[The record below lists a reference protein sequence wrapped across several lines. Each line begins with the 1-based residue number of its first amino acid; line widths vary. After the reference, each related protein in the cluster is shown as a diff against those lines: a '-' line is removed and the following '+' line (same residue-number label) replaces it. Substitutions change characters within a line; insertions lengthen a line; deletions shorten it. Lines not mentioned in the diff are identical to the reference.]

1 MNNTVKVPSNDPTIV
16 STVTVA
22 AEKQVERRSKNTTS
36 KPFQWTE
43 DHDILLCREILVCEP
58 FYLKPR
64 SQERGKT
71 WDKIAQNL
79 NMLHH
84 PKFRVTSRSVRDRC
98 SLLTAKRAQKLN
110 DEEKAS
116 GIDVEETELDNL
128 LEEILEK
135 ETLGKEQIELDA
147 ENNKAKAEKEKRTAE
162 SIREDAMKRMTT
174 KKRKS
179 KSESDDVG
187 DDEEENDEI
196 PSRKKK
202 RVRRST
208 SDAISYLQVKAEK
221 EYSLRLEEINLRKKE
236 LETAAEREKA
246 KAEHQENQSQQ
257 QQDAILAMMQQMQ
270 QQQQNQQ
277 NLQAMLMTQ
286 QQQQN
291 QMLMALMERNG
302 SK

>member
-1 MNNTVKVPSNDPTIV
+1 MSLF
-16 STVTVA
+16 
-22 AEKQVERRSKNTTS
+22 RS

-43 DHDILLCREILVCEP
+43 DHDILLCREILVCQP

-64 SQERGKT
+64 SQERGKI

-79 NMLHH
+79 NSLHH

-98 SLLTAKRAQKLN
+98 TLLTTKHSQRLN
-110 DEEKAS
+110 DEERAS

-135 ETLGKEQIELDA
+135 EKLGKEQIELDA
-147 ENNKAKAEKEKRTAE
+147 ENNKTKSEKDKLTAE
-162 SIREDAMKRMTT
+162 SIREDAMKRMTP
-174 KKRKS
+174 KNRKS
-179 KSESDDVG
+179 KSESDDLG
-187 DDEEENDEI
+187 DDEEDNEEV
-196 PSRKKK
+196 PYRKKK

-208 SDAISYLQVKAEK
+208 SDAISYLQSKAEK
-221 EYSLRLEEINLRKKE
+221 EHTLRLEEISLRKKE
-236 LETAAEREKA
+236 LEMAAEREKT
-246 KAEHQENQSQQ
+246 KSEHQENLSQQ
-257 QQDAILAMMQQMQ
+257 QQETILAMMQQMQ

-277 NLQAMLMTQ
+277 NLQAMLMAQ

-291 QMLMALMERNG
+291 QILMALMDRNS